1 LNQTYLNGLLATSVV
16 ATVLLSPINATAA
29 LDMFLKMDGVQ
40 GESVDKTHKGEIDV
54 LAWSW
59 GESKT
64 TPAQVN
70 KGAGAGKSLSC
81 ITDLIVTKYIDEAT
95 PKLITDTV
103 TNTRMPSAKLTVRKV
118 GSVPLEYFTITMTN
132 VSIASYSTGGSGGE
146 DRLTENIALHFN
158 SAHGEYTP
166 QDPRTGVAGTPVPWD
181 VSENGGRG
189 NPLCP

>member
-1 LNQTYLNGLLATSVV
+1 MKQTYLNGLLATSAI

-29 LDMFLKMDGVQ
+29 LDMFLKLDGVQ
-40 GESVDKTHKGEIDV
+40 GESLDKSHKGEIDV

-64 TPAQVN
+64 TPAQAN
-70 KGAGAGKSLSC
+70 RGGAAGRSVSC
-81 ITDLIVTKYIDEAT
+81 ITDLVVTKYIDEAT

-103 TNTRMPSAKLTVRKV
+103 TNANIANAKLTIRKS
-118 GSVPLEYFTITMTN
+118 GEIPLEYFTISMTD

-158 SAHGEYTP
+158 SAHGEYIP
-166 QDPRTGVAGTPVPWD
+166 QGPRGEGGKPVTWD